1 MTASSDDSVLVCVK
15 EEEHEIV
22 KKKSMEAWEKQI
34 EDREEHYAGI
44 RRSRGVSFGKNAGKV
59 IIPLKI
65 KKGEIKLNIFVDRG
79 WVSLSD

>member
-34 EDREEHYAGI
+34 EDREEHYASI

-59 IIPLKI
+59 IISSKI
-65 KKGEIKLNIFVDRG
+65 KGG
-79 WVSLSD
+79 